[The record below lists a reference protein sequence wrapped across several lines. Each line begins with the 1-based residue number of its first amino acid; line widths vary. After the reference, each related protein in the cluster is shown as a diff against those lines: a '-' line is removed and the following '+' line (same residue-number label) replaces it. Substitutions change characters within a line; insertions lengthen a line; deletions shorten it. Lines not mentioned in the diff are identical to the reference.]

1 MPVILSRAGGGGR
14 AGRANGSGDRHPALR
29 IAEILRSRPPHGGL
43 AAQNDRRGEGGVRIE
58 DMVVIENGKARVMSH
73 APKLVA

>member
-1 MPVILSRAGGGGR
+1 MSASVILSEAKG
-14 AGRANGSGDRHPALR
+14 LR
-29 IAEILRSRPPHGGL
+29 RGAEILRSDPPVDFRTWFGI
-43 AAQNDRRGEGGVRIE
+43 AQNDRRGEGGVRIE